1 MVQNCDIY
9 RLHIISYMDLWEHIR
24 CHSKAEALDIDKVD
38 DWHVKNVGTDNENL
52 FLLVFI
58 GTGNDDFSE
67 GGFHQRC
74 GPRYVSEDYS
84 THAT

>member
-1 MVQNCDIY
+1 MMTFSF
-9 RLHIISYMDLWEHIR
+9 RSSLELMMTS
-24 CHSKAEALDIDKVD
+24 
-38 DWHVKNVGTDNENL
+38 
-52 FLLVFI
+52 FLLVLI

-74 GPRYVSEDYS
+74 GLGYVSEDYS